1 MTRDDKYLFVSMS
14 NPRNKHDIV
23 KINVEVLEFTKVID
37 QYGSS
42 DNQLEFNLF

>member
-23 KINVEVLEFTKVID
+23 KINVEALEFTKVID

-42 DNQLEFNLF
+42 DNQLDFNLF